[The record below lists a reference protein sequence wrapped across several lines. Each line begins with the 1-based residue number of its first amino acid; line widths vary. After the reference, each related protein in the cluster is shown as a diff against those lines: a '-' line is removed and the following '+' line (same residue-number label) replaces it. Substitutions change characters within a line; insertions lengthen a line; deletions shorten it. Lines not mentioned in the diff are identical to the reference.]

1 MQMKW
6 NPIVNGDL
14 GKVPR
19 NEDVI
24 FTAIDEDTGEF
35 YTTVG
40 DVDDFFIEQG
50 GYIFAGKKIN
60 SAVSI
65 ESLIGWM
72 KLPEPFKPGRC
83 DMCKHNEQW
92 IDCFGDR
99 WSKCKFS
106 ERMFIKECPTEK
118 EVD

>member
-1 MQMKW
+1 MEMKW

-24 FTAIDEDTGEF
+24 FTVLDKRTGEV
-35 YTTVG
+35 YTTIGEVNEYALMFGQLFVG
-40 DVDDFFIEQG
+40 AKTYQVDT
-50 GYIFAGKKIN
+50 
-60 SAVSI
+60 
-65 ESLIGWM
+65 ESLKAWM
-72 KLPEPFKPGRC
+72 KLPEPYRPGRC

-92 IDCFGDR
+92 TDCFGDR

-106 ERMFIKECPTEK
+106 ERMFTKGCPIEK